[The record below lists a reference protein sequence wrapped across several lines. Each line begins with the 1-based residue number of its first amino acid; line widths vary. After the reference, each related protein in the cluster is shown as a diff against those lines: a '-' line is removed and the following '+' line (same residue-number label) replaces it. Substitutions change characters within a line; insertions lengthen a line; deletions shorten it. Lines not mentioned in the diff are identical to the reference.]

1 MLPALLGKK
10 IGMTQ
15 VYDDLGQVQ
24 PVTVVQ
30 AGPCHV
36 LQVKSVG
43 NDGYDAVQIGF
54 GEVKARRAARPA
66 IGHAAKAGVKPMR
79 HVCEVRLDAAPDD
92 IETGQALTV
101 DVFKDVTYVDV
112 IGTSKGKGFAGVM
125 KRYGFKGQ
133 LASHGVE
140 RKHRSPGSIASHS
153 SNAGT
158 GPKIKKGKRMSG
170 HMGMDRCTTRNH
182 KLVSVDAENGLL
194 LIKGAVPGPNGGVV
208 FVRLSKTAKIPAVEN
223 EKNTSG

>member
-1 MLPALLGKK
+1 MQPALLGKK

-15 VYDDLGQVQ
+15 VYDDKGHVL

-30 AGPCHV
+30 AGPCPV
-36 LQVKSVG
+36 LQVKSIDT
-43 NDGYDAVQIGF
+43 DGYDAIQIGF
-54 GEVKARRAARPA
+54 EEVKASRATRPQ
-66 IGHAAKAGVKPMR
+66 IGHAAKAGQRPVR
-79 HVCEVRLDAAPDD
+79 HVREVRLDAPADD
-92 IETGQALTV
+92 IEPGQVLTV
-101 DVFKDVTYVDV
+101 ETFEGVAHVDV

-170 HMGMDRCTTRNH
+170 RMGMDQCTTRNH
-182 KLVSVDAENGLL
+182 ELVSVDAENGLL
-194 LIKGAVPGPNGGVV
+194 LIKGPIPGPNGGVV
-208 FVRLSKTAKIPAVEN
+208 FVRLSKTARSSQAK
-223 EKNTSG
+223 

>member
-15 VYDDLGQVQ
+15 VYDDKGQVQ

-30 AGPCHV
+30 AGPCPV
-36 LQVKSVG
+36 LQVKSVES
-43 NDGYDAVQIGF
+43 DGYDAVQIGF
-54 GEVKARRAARPA
+54 EEVKAPRATRPQ
-66 IGHAAKAGVKPMR
+66 IGHAAKAGQRPMK
-79 HVCEVRLDAAPDD
+79 HVREVRLAAPAD
-92 IETGQALTV
+92 EVEVGQTLTV
-101 DVFKDVTYVDV
+101 EAFEGVDHVDV
-112 IGTSKGKGFAGVM
+112 IGTTKGKGYAGVM
-125 KRYGFKGQ
+125 KRHGFKGQ

-170 HMGMDRCTTRNH
+170 RMGMDKCTTRNH
-182 KLVSVDAENGLL
+182 ALVSVDAENGLL

-208 FVRLSKTAKIPAVEN
+208 LVRLSKTAKSSQA
-223 EKNTSG
+223 K